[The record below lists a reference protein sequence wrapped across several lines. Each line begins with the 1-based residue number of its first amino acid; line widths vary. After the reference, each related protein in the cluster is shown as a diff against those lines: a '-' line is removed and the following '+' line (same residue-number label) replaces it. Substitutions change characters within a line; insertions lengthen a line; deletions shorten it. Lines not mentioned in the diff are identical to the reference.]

1 MQYNYKSLWLIAA
14 IAFFAIFVLNLPFPL
29 IVLTAGLTGYFT
41 SKKYPELFSSNA
53 GHKKS
58 QKDYGIALIDDDTLT
73 PDHAKFRGLH
83 LIKILIIAA
92 LLWFIPVLG
101 LDR

>member
-1 MQYNYKSLWLIAA
+1 MRDTRKA
-14 IAFFAIFVLNLPFPL
+14 
-29 IVLTAGLTGYFT
+29 
-41 SKKYPELFSSNA
+41 K
-53 GHKKS
+53 
-58 QKDYGIALIDDDTLT
+58 KDYGIALIDDDTLT

-83 LIKILIIAA
+83 LVKILIIAA

>member
-41 SKKYPELFSSNA
+41 SKKYPELFSSHA
-53 GHKKS
+53 GHETG
-58 QKDYGIALIDDDTLT
+58 QKDYGIALIDDDTLKR
-73 PDHAKFRGLH
+73 DRAIFRGLQRV
-83 LIKILIIAA
+83 KILIIAA